1 MKNQQLAAKLKQS
14 IRKQIN
20 KIMIKRKVTI
30 VALLA
35 LSATFGSSAIASQN
49 RAKDMYYQQL
59 QTPAQSIN
67 NGIQCSIE
75 LIRKGRRQIVDNRYA
90 FKSGDKIRFK
100 ITPNFD
106 GYAYILMA
114 KGSSGAQKI
123 LFPTAAIGS
132 SNKVARNRTYSLPVG
147 QTLVFDKR
155 QGLETVQLILSRS
168 PVSQAALLNNLAAP
182 HTVVA
187 AQQQKQQ
194 QLAPSDPVLIAF
206 SDDTAAPMAFVDD
219 KSLDSNTEDSGFSKD
234 LFAEAIKPHR
244 AVAKA
249 PARKRKRPANSV
261 TSMPPT
267 PAVFIVGTAPSE
279 NLVAEILLSHN

>member
-114 KGSSGAQKI
+114 KGSRDRKS
-123 LFPTAAIGS
+123 
-132 SNKVARNRTYSLPVG
+132 
-147 QTLVFDKR
+147 
-155 QGLETVQLILSRS
+155 
-168 PVSQAALLNNLAAP
+168 
-182 HTVVA
+182 VV
-187 AQQQKQQ
+187 
-194 QLAPSDPVLIAF
+194 
-206 SDDTAAPMAFVDD
+206 
-219 KSLDSNTEDSGFSKD
+219 
-234 LFAEAIKPHR
+234 
-244 AVAKA
+244 
-249 PARKRKRPANSV
+249 
-261 TSMPPT
+261 
-267 PAVFIVGTAPSE
+267 
-279 NLVAEILLSHN
+279 